1 MAARWIE
8 LVTGSLD
15 QKKQYRQY
23 RARMEA
29 LPEPYLTAAK
39 ALHRYFMYNV
49 GTPTDESAL
58 TMFSDFVDLWERAAA
73 DGTPVRQIVGE
84 DPVEFADA
92 FVQAYVGKRWIDK
105 ERARLTKAID
115 SVAASPRSE
124 RGTDM
129 TSTPE
134 TPQAA
139 IVVQGLRKSYK
150 TLDVLHGVDFAVP
163 PGSIF
168 ALLGSNGAG
177 KTTLVRILSTLLS
190 ADAGTAQVN
199 GFDTAVQPGEVRRSI
214 SLTGQFAAVDEIL
227 TGRENLV
234 LVARLRHLDDPGAVA
249 DDLLA
254 RFGLK
259 DAASRRVSTYSGGM
273 RRRLDIAMSLIGDPP
288 VIFLDEPTTGLDPQG
303 RLEVWQAVKELAAG
317 GTTVLLTTQYLD
329 EAEQLADRIAILHD
343 GRILVDGTLG
353 ELKALLPPAE
363 ATYVEKQP
371 TLEDVFLTLVGE
383 QRTTDATSSTDA

>member
-115 SVAASPRSE
+115 SVAGE
-124 RGTDM
+124 
-129 TSTPE
+129 PE
-134 TPQAA
+134 
-139 IVVQGLRKSYK
+139 K
-150 TLDVLHGVDFAVP
+150 
-163 PGSIF
+163 
-168 ALLGSNGAG
+168 
-177 KTTLVRILSTLLS
+177 
-190 ADAGTAQVN
+190 
-199 GFDTAVQPGEVRRSI
+199 
-214 SLTGQFAAVDEIL
+214 
-227 TGRENLV
+227 
-234 LVARLRHLDDPGAVA
+234 
-249 DDLLA
+249 
-254 RFGLK
+254 
-259 DAASRRVSTYSGGM
+259 
-273 RRRLDIAMSLIGDPP
+273 
-288 VIFLDEPTTGLDPQG
+288 
-303 RLEVWQAVKELAAG
+303 
-317 GTTVLLTTQYLD
+317 
-329 EAEQLADRIAILHD
+329 
-343 GRILVDGTLG
+343 
-353 ELKALLPPAE
+353 
-363 ATYVEKQP
+363 
-371 TLEDVFLTLVGE
+371 
-383 QRTTDATSSTDA
+383 